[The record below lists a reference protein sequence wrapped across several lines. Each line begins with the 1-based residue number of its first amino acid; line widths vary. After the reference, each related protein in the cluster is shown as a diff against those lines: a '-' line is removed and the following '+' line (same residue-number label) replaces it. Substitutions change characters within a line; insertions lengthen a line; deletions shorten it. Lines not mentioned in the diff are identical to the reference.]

1 MKAKHQLPQEL
12 LEYLHDDIR
21 RSIGRIESYCEP
33 KELDS
38 NGYNIYTSLLITL
51 ADIAI
56 DINSDNE

>member
-12 LEYLHDDIR
+12 LDDLHDDIR
-21 RSIGRIESYCEP
+21 RAIGRIEAYCEP

>member
-12 LEYLHDDIR
+12 LDDLHDDVR
-21 RSIGRIESYCEP
+21 KAIGRIEQYCNP

>member
-1 MKAKHQLPQEL
+1 MKTKHQLPQEL
-12 LEYLHDDIR
+12 LEDLHDDIR
-21 RSIGRIESYCEP
+21 RSIGRIEAYCEP
-33 KELDS
+33 KELDH